1 MSTPHA
7 DDPFNLQR
15 FVTAQQHVFDKVTA
29 ELRSGEKR
37 SHWMWFIFP
46 QVRGL
51 GRSSMAEKF
60 ALSSAAEALAYLR
73 HPLLGARL
81 QECTQLVNSI
91 HGRSLNEIFGSP
103 DDWKFRSCMTLFAH
117 VTPSDSEFLE
127 ALEKYCRGEP
137 DPKTLEILRAQ
148 APNRS

>member
-15 FVTAQQHVFDKVTA
+15 FVTAQQHVFDKVTQ
-29 ELRSGEKR
+29 ELRGGEKR

-46 QVRGL
+46 QVHGL

-60 ALSSAAEALAYLR
+60 AISSKHEALAYLQ

-81 QECTQLVNSI
+81 RECTLLVNGVQ
-91 HGRSLNEIFGSP
+91 GRSLDQIFGSP
-103 DDWKFRSCMTLFAH
+103 DNFKFRSSMTLFAH
-117 VTPSDSEFLE
+117 VAPDDSVFLE
-127 ALEKYCRGEP
+127 ALRKYCRGEP
-137 DPKTLEILRAQ
+137 DPKTLEILRSQ
-148 APNRS
+148 ERDQS